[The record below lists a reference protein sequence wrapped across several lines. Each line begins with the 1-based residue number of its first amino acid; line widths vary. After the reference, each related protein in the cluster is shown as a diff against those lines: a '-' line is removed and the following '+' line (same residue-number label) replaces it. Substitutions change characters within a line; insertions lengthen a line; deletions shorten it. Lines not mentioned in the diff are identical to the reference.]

1 MRTILASL
9 LLVACGTA
17 EQAKLPELVVATP
30 TPTPTAAP
38 TPAPMAVEPP
48 LASDVTATDNS
59 AQAEANYLIARQQWK
74 TCVFNAV
81 FAACGRQPGGFSPSW
96 ERCKENNSAMC
107 GSEPVLTDFQ

>member
-30 TPTPTAAP
+30 TPTPTATPIPAP
-38 TPAPMAVEPP
+38 TPSPVAQ
-48 LASDVTATDNS
+48 ATEATPDNS
-59 AQAEANYLIARQQWK
+59 EALFAAADAQWHACIRQ
-74 TCVFNAV
+74 AV
-81 FAACGRQPGGFSPSW
+81 AACGRQPASYSPAY
-96 ERCKENNSAMC
+96 ERCKDNNSAMC